1 MCLTNWTLSAAGCH
15 LRTEGETS
23 DRFPMDV
30 NYTQA
35 FTNPIWLQVGDQ
47 AISNPESAS
56 YALQWI
62 DKLQGLAEAWPG
74 WRSEEE
80 KAHVYGQFDAAREV
94 YRARL
99 QP

>member
-1 MCLTNWTLSAAGCH
+1 
-15 LRTEGETS
+15 
-23 DRFPMDV
+23 
-30 NYTQA
+30 
-35 FTNPIWLQVGDQ
+35 VGDQ
-47 AISNPESAS
+47 AIRNPESAS

-62 DKLQGLAEAWPG
+62 DKLQDLAEAWPG

-94 YRARL
+94 YRARM